1 MTPTS
6 APGCS
11 ANVQMPLPS
20 AGGSKTQQVGKEPR
34 VHKGAMN
41 GYQTGTQTLTNTKL
55 NGIWVLETSCYA
67 VLVTNDQ

>member
-1 MTPTS
+1 
-6 APGCS
+6 
-11 ANVQMPLPS
+11 
-20 AGGSKTQQVGKEPR
+20 
-34 VHKGAMN
+34 MN